1 MCVWVCWEGG
11 QGDRMT
17 DHPGLLEGFLGW
29 LVAHQYNCSPGPSD
43 MRCLHTADSQA
54 ARKPNRMF

>member
-1 MCVWVCWEGG
+1 
-11 QGDRMT
+11 MT